1 MFTGPAAARQRVG
14 ATDPNIKPLSYEIA
28 RLDLLGSLMFDSRS
42 VKCLVVDDDHDG
54 AEAVGEFLKVLGADV
69 QVVYGGQEAINIAP
83 HFQPRMVVLDINMPA
98 IDGFQTCKRLRQQ
111 HWSGDA
117 VFIAYT
123 AMPAS
128 KADALAAGFDRVVSK
143 GDSPEIFE
151 TILNGLAP
159 LR

>member
-1 MFTGPAAARQRVG
+1 
-14 ATDPNIKPLSYEIA
+14 
-28 RLDLLGSLMFDSRS
+28 MFDSCS

-54 AEAVGEFLKVLGADV
+54 AEAVGEFLKLFGADV
-69 QVVYGGQEAINIAP
+69 RVVYGGQEAINIAP

-98 IDGFQTCKRLRQQ
+98 IDGLQTCKRLRQQ

-123 AMPAS
+123 AMPVS
-128 KADALAAGFDRVVSK
+128 RADAVAAGFDRVVSK

-151 TILNGLAP
+151 TILKGLAP
-159 LR
+159 